1 MDFEWDEDKAAAN
14 ERKHGVSFIEATTV
28 LADPLAVTFDDPLHS
43 DDEDR
48 HLTIGLSAAGR
59 VLIVSHTDRGSAT
72 RVISARV
79 ASRGERK
86 GYEDGSY
93 PRARRCCGPS

>member
-1 MDFEWDEDKAAAN
+1 MDFEWDEDKACVN
-14 ERKHGVSFIEATTV
+14 ESKHGVSFAEASSV
-28 LADPLAVTFDDPLHS
+28 FGDPLAVTFNDPLHS

-59 VLIVSHTDRGSAT
+59 VVIVSHTDRGAAT
-72 RVISARV
+72 RIISARV

-86 GYEDGSY
+86 GYEDGNY
-93 PRARRCCGPS
+93 P